1 MKEGI
6 VLIDKPGG
14 MTSHDV
20 VSCVR
25 RKFKMRRVGHAGTLD
40 PMATGVLVV
49 LLGKATKLF
58 NRFVGL
64 DKGYRAT
71 LEMGRKTDT
80 ADIEGKTLEQRSY
93 GPITQKDLQDV
104 FARFQGEILQT
115 PPMVSAVKF
124 KGQPLYKLARRGIE
138 VEREPRTIRIDVL
151 KLLDFSP
158 PYVQFY
164 IECSKGTYVRKLA
177 EDIGEELGC
186 GACISQIQRTRVGP
200 FKLEDSVALDD
211 LSEDHIR
218 NFKGF
223 HESYIRT

>member
-6 VLIDKPGG
+6 VLINKPGG

-58 NRFVGL
+58 NKFVGF

-71 LEMGRKTDT
+71 LELGRKTDT
-80 ADIEGKTLEQRSY
+80 ADIEGKTIEQRRY
-93 GPITQKDLQDV
+93 EHITEKDLQEA
-104 FARFQGEILQT
+104 FARFHGETQQT

-138 VEREPRTIRIDVL
+138 VDRESRTIRIDIL
-151 KLLDFSP
+151 ELLDFSS
-158 PYVQFY
+158 PYVKFY

-200 FKLEDSVALDD
+200 FKLEDTVSLDALG
-211 LSEDHIR
+211 ENHIQDSK
-218 NFKGF
+218 NI
-223 HESYIRT
+223 HESYIRN